1 MEIMVVKEFTF
12 DAAHYLPNHP
22 GKCKNTHGHTYRL
35 QVGFKGP
42 IDLRTG
48 VVIDFGEIKEI
59 IKSGIIDLLDHC
71 YLNLINDDYEL
82 IPDFPCN
89 LPTAENMVVWIV
101 KKIQTI
107 YWDDLT
113 RLVLVRLYET
123 PTSYAEWRA

>member
-48 VVIDFGEIKEI
+48 VVIDFGEIKKI

-82 IPDFPCN
+82 VPDFPCN

-101 KKIQTI
+101 KKIRTI

>member
-48 VVIDFGEIKEI
+48 VVIDSGEIKKI

-101 KKIQTI
+101 KNIQTI